1 MASGYLRVSPTELGA
16 VATKVEAETDS
27 YKASYTK
34 IQNEAQDL
42 CTVWTGPASEAF
54 LSRIMSFDND
64 FKSLNNLLLSYVDFL
79 RAAEANYEENENDI
93 IEVMRKLS
101 TGR

>member
-1 MASGYLRVSPTELGA
+1 MVSGYLRVSPTELGA
-16 VATKVEAETDS
+16 VATKVEEETEK
-27 YKASYTK
+27 YRVSYTR
-34 IQNEAQDL
+34 IQNEAQEL
-42 CTVWTGPASEAF
+42 CGEWTGPAAEAF

-93 IEVMRKLS
+93 IEVMRNLS